1 MFMRKRSIVVV
12 AAVAFVLIGAVST
25 ADDAAP
31 SFAATAD
38 PSDIALVSLAVLPD
52 GTNLPEGSGTAAEG
66 EPLYQL
72 HCASCHGVEGE
83 GGLANRLVGGHGSL
97 YSDAPVKTLGS
108 YWPYATTVFD
118 YVRRSMP
125 YLEPMSLTN
134 DDYYALT
141 AWMLNRNDIIGD
153 KERMD
158 SESLPQV
165 VMPNR
170 DGFINAYPEIPA
182 DYDYR

>member
-1 MFMRKRSIVVV
+1 MSMRDRSMPVVT
-12 AAVAFVLIGAVST
+12 AAALLLIGAAGA
-25 ADDAAP
+25 ADDASP
-31 SFAATAD
+31 SFAETAD
-38 PSDIALVSLAVLPD
+38 SSDIALVSLAVLPD
-52 GTNLPEGSGTAAEG
+52 GTNLPAGSGTAAEG

-83 GGLANRLVGGHGSL
+83 GGLANRLVGGRGSL
-97 YSDAPVKTLGS
+97 DGDAPVKTLGS
-108 YWPYATTVFD
+108 YWPYSTTVFD

-153 KERMD
+153 DERMD

-165 VMPNR
+165 EMPNR
-170 DGFINAYPEIPA
+170 NGFINAYPEIPA
-182 DYDYR
+182 GYDYR